1 MNDRLYGLI
10 GKMSQSEK
18 AHFRKFGF
26 KSVGGGEPERIL
38 FEIIRTGL
46 QKKDHSQIEKYVKES
61 YEKTG
66 RKDFTRMRARLFNTL
81 ISSISDHDRLKHDVY
96 ELSELVLNSRVL
108 VERGLHR
115 EARKLLDKGKN
126 QASKQQKPHWELLF
140 EKERTLIETRNGTHA
155 AIMESLDGQLDALDR
170 MKQLTLLAKYYEM
183 AFQMQRSIG
192 MQRDRPGDLQEKL
205 QLIEAKADELDLTN
219 CPPSALFNRIMIKQV
234 ISHTLNRTE
243 DALKHTENAY
253 QLLKKTP
260 EMSKGREQL
269 PVAMLSNLI
278 NDGISAFQFQYFNTY
293 MDELRNWKSSS
304 SSLKLF
310 RDGQVLR
317 TEANEYLY
325 FGQFDRWNELRTKL
339 TKHQNGLSIHVRQA
353 ISGQLAHM
361 MFADGAFKSCIRHIT
376 SLFHDLKMQERQ
388 DLSTNLEMLLLA
400 AHFELDNMTI
410 VEQLT
415 DSLFHRKKVK
425 DHFTSDEIIFIEMFK
440 KLSLHVWKTE
450 RKLTFLDATSEL
462 KSSQNTRP
470 LGFFNPT
477 VWILAKMNGERY
489 ADALKRL
496 HGIDKQD
503 HH

>member
-10 GKMSQSEK
+10 EKMSQSEK
-18 AHFRKFGF
+18 AHFQKFGF
-26 KSVGGGEPERIL
+26 KSSDGGKPERAL

-46 QKKDHSQIEKYVKES
+46 QKDSSQLDKHVKNA

-66 RKDFTRMRARLFNTL
+66 RKDFIRMRARLFNAL
-81 ISSISDHDRLKHDVY
+81 IASISDHDRLKHDVH
-96 ELSELVLNSRVL
+96 ELSQLVLNSRVL
-108 VERGLHR
+108 AERGFHR
-115 EARKLLDKGKN
+115 EARKLLAKGKN
-126 QASKQQKPHWELLF
+126 QASGQQKPHWELLF
-140 EKERTLIETRNGTHA
+140 EKEHTLIETKSGSHA
-155 AIMESLDGQLDALDR
+155 SIMESLDGQLDALDR

-183 AFQMQRSIG
+183 AFQMQRSVG

-219 CPPSALFNRIMIKQV
+219 CPPSARFNRIMIKQV

-243 DALKHTENAY
+243 DALRHTEDAF
-253 QLLKKTP
+253 QLLKATP

-293 MDELRNWKSSS
+293 MGELRNWKTSS

-317 TEANEYLY
+317 TEANEHLY
-325 FGQFDRWNELRTKL
+325 FGQFDRWNELLTKL

-353 ISGQLAHM
+353 ISGQVAHM

-388 DLSTNLEMLLLA
+388 DLSTNLEILLLA

-410 VEQLT
+410 IEQLT
-415 DSLFHRKKVK
+415 DSLSNRKKTK
-425 DHFTSDEIIFIEMFK
+425 DLFTSDEIIFIKTFK
-440 KLSLHVWKTE
+440 KLGASVSKAE
-450 RKLTFLDATSEL
+450 RKHLFTNAAAEL
-462 KSSQNTRP
+462 QDSMNSRP